1 MIDSKLNDILN
12 SQDCNDSAY
21 VISDYVKKNMKEI
34 PVRSI
39 GEVAKACYV
48 SKGQISKFVKKLG
61 YESYFDFKDACID
74 YLEAQEQKT
83 QIFRRELNLQKNVA
97 EFADQYR
104 RTLQFIEKKLD
115 YRKLNQ
121 LIRSIL
127 QHKEIYLFAQGEARS
142 ICQIL
147 QIELGSLTMPIGINN
162 TDFSR
167 NFCYDKDVLIL
178 LISINGRSFVFNKSI
193 IRKILGLSNETWV
206 ITCNQ
211 NVDFPKNKLI
221 VPTENAA
228 FNEYAMRFVID
239 IIIAELKKCQP
250 GKQ

>member
-21 VISDYVKKNMKEI
+21 VISDYIKKNMKEI

-61 YESYFDFKDACID
+61 YENYFDFKDACID

-83 QIFRRELNLQKNVA
+83 QLFRRELNLQKNVT
-97 EFADQYR
+97 EFVNQYR
-104 RTLQFIEKKLD
+104 RMLQFMEKKLD
-115 YRKLNQ
+115 YKRLNQ

-167 NFCYDKDVLIL
+167 NFCYDKNVLIL

-193 IRKILGLSNETWV
+193 IRKILSLPNETWV

-221 VPTENAA
+221 VPTENAV

-239 IIIAELKKCQP
+239 IIIAELKKYQL